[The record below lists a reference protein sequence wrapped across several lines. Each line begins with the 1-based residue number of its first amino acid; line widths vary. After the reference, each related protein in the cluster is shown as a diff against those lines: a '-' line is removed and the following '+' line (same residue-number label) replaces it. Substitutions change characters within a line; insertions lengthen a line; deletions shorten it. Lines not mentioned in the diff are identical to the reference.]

1 MSVLPRD
8 TPVLTNLEAAEWLRL
23 TDDYDQPEDAIEALY
38 RIVRKG
44 KLRPLRA
51 GKTYKFTLAELARH
65 APQRQ
70 AGALLDAQVLRPPRQ
85 SPVEVGRSRRQSQ
98 PRDG

>member
-1 MSVLPRD
+1 MSTLLPG
-8 TPVLTNLEAAEWLRL
+8 TPASPVLTNLEAAAWLRL

-51 GKTYKFTLAELARH
+51 GKTYKFTLDELRRYIAAEVVASKKETEH
-65 APQRQ
+65 N
-70 AGALLDAQVLRPPRQ
+70 G
-85 SPVEVGRSRRQSQ
+85 S
-98 PRDG
+98 